1 MQNERQ
7 RVNLL
12 SVVSKPTLAMRRP
25 NPHALGRGS
34 GTEHERRTR
43 RVGGG
48 GVSSALTLAWRC
60 LLPWGDGRRGSTGRA
75 SRAPAEGRVP
85 HPPWGEGDPR
95 RGRPVGPRWGPGGPG
110 TRRARR
116 FPSPRLP
123 PTDFFPKMD
132 PLKLGGLKPR
142 FKGFLKIRG
151 QNRGGRRP
159 LFGVFLGGWFFDLD
173 SSFRP
178 HGAPKGGR
186 GARPTWIR
194 TRHLFLIKETLKPL
208 SYGPASRGSHGGP
221 KAPRGRVQAP
231 RAVPS
236 RPRASGRG
244 PEGPK
249 GQRAEGPRAPF
260 GPVRDFGP
268 GGRCGGPGLRLRT
281 PARGSTP
288 GASPRAQS
296 TPAPPG
302 RWPARGRG

>member
-1 MQNERQ
+1 MNGEPDAWG
-7 RVNLL
+7 VGA
-12 SVVSKPTLAMRRP
+12 SP
-25 NPHALGRGS
+25 PHSPRHGGACFPG
-34 GTEHERRTR
+34 GT
-43 RVGGG
+43 
-48 GVSSALTLAWRC
+48 
-60 LLPWGDGRRGSTGRA
+60 
-75 SRAPAEGRVP
+75 
-85 HPPWGEGDPR
+85 GEGDR
-95 RGRPVGPRWGPGGPG
+95 RGEPLERPPKGVSRTRLGGRGTLGVGAPWGPDVDPDGQERGAPV
-110 TRRARR
+110 
-116 FPSPRLP
+116 SSRLP

-236 RPRASGRG
+236 RLRALRPFGARGLGGLRAS
-244 PEGPK
+244 
-249 GQRAEGPRAPF
+249 
-260 GPVRDFGP
+260 